1 MGADLQKG
9 EGYNMARY
17 IGAVCRICRREG
29 EKLFIKGDR
38 CYTEKCAVERRKY
51 PPGQHGQG
59 FKKLS
64 DYGVQLREKQKVRKM
79 YGLLEKQFRRYF
91 YDADRAKGI
100 TGEVLLQLIESRLDT
115 IVFRMGFAPN
125 RRRARQLIGHGHISV
140 NGKRVNLPSY
150 SIKKGDLV
158 EVKEISRDMAEI
170 VDSLSK
176 SEHRGLPGW
185 VEVDSAHF
193 QGKVL
198 HIPSRDEIQL
208 PVQEQ
213 LIVEL
218 YSK

>member
-1 MGADLQKG
+1 
-9 EGYNMARY
+9 MARY
-17 IGAVCRICRREG
+17 IGALCRICRREG
-29 EKLFIKGDR
+29 EKLFLKGDR

-59 FKKLS
+59 YRKLS
-64 DYGVQLREKQKVRKM
+64 DYGIQLREKQKVRKM
-79 YGLLEKQFRRYF
+79 YGLLERQFRRYF
-91 YDADRAKGI
+91 FEAERKKGI

-115 IVFRMGFAPN
+115 VAFRMGFAPN
-125 RRRARQLIGHGHISV
+125 RRRARHIIRHGHILV
-140 NGKRVNLPSY
+140 NGKEVNLPSCE
-150 SIKKGDLV
+150 IKEGDLV
-158 EVKEISRDMAEI
+158 EVKEASRGMPEVI
-170 VDSLSK
+170 DSLAK

-185 VEVDSAHF
+185 VEVDSANF
-193 QGKVL
+193 RGKVL